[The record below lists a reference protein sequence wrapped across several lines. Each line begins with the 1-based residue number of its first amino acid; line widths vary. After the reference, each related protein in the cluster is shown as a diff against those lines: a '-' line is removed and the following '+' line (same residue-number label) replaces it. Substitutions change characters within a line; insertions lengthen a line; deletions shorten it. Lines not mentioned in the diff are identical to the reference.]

1 MRRPTL
7 LTSAAAAVLVLLSGA
22 AASLQT
28 PPASTPGST
37 PASAATAS
45 GRVDAFTGARV
56 IADPRKPPID
66 DAVML
71 VRAGR
76 IEQIGPRASVPIPAG
91 ATRHDLAGKTI
102 IPGLINAHGHVGD
115 TRGMKSGPELYT
127 RENVLA
133 QLGVYGRYGVTTVFS
148 LGGDREEGFKIRDAQ
163 NVPALGHARLF
174 VAGPIVTGDTPE
186 AARQVVGR
194 VAAMKADFVKIRVD
208 DNLGT
213 SRKMP
218 QEIYEAVI
226 SEAHKQKLRVA
237 VHLYYQDDARTLLA
251 AGADLIAHS
260 IRDQPVGDDVVATL
274 KKQNV
279 CVCPTLTREVSTF
292 VYEQTPE
299 WFTDPFFTR
308 EFAKTAEDT
317 AVLEALKDPKRQ
329 GTVKASTSAQQ
340 YKKALDMASRNLKA
354 LQDAG
359 VGIAFGTDTGPPAR
373 FQGYFEHMELEL
385 MVKAGLTPGQALT
398 AATSGAA
405 DCMKV
410 TGQLGALAPGA
421 WADFVVLD
429 RNPLEDIRNTRTI
442 ASVWV
447 GGGRLNDDRK
457 Q

>member
-1 MRRPTL
+1 MKRTTG
-7 LTSAAAAVLVLLSGA
+7 LTVAFATTFVLLSGVA
-22 AASLQT
+22 ARLQT
-28 PPASTPGST
+28 P
-37 PASAATAS
+37 AAAPS
-45 GRVDAFTGARV
+45 GRVDAFVGARV

-66 DAVML
+66 DGVML

-76 IEQIGPRASVPIPAG
+76 IEQVGTRASVKIPAD

-102 IPGLINAHGHVGD
+102 IPGLINTHGHVGD

-148 LGGDREEGFKIRDAQ
+148 LGGDQEEGFKIRDAQ
-163 NVPALGHARLF
+163 NVPALGHARLY
-174 VAGPIVTGDTPE
+174 VAGTIVTGDTPE
-186 AARQVVGR
+186 AARQVVER
-194 VAAMKADFVKIRVD
+194 VAASKADFVKIRVD

-218 QEIYEAVI
+218 QEVYEAVI
-226 SEAHKQKLRVA
+226 AEAHKHKMRVA
-237 VHLYYQDDARTLLA
+237 VHLYYLDDARKLLA

-260 IRDQPVGDDVVATL
+260 IRDQPVGGDLVMTL
-274 KKQNV
+274 KQRNV

-308 EFAKTAEDT
+308 EFAKNAEDQ
-317 AVLEALKDPKRQ
+317 AVLEVLKDPKRQ
-329 GTVKASTSAQQ
+329 ATVKASTSAQQ
-340 YKKALDMASRNLKA
+340 YKKSLEMASRNLKY

-385 MVKAGLTPGQALT
+385 MVKAGLTPAQALT

-410 TGQLGALAPGA
+410 AGQLGALAPGA

-429 RNPLEDIRNTRTI
+429 KNPLEDIRNTRTI

-447 GGGRLNDDRK
+447 AGAALSRP
-457 Q
+457 